1 MTHDLRG
8 EHRKLSKIVK
18 YLQKI
23 TCSEIQDFERRAYGQ
38 FIQTKT
44 TPAHQ
49 DIYSNNSLSFSFG
62 FNEFGRP
69 GVAFANH
76 ALSVQIE
83 ECHSE
88 SRSFKCVLHLGCYK
102 FTVVF
107 GLGYMEVDQ
116 IYITIEQNQPNYT
129 VIAIGKTWDI
139 CTEKHAEFN
148 LDSESIM
155 YATLCGQTTIRGVSH
170 VVKCFRDIAHFTHII
185 VDYGIEQ
192 RTYHMSANKLHLI
205 SR

>member
-8 EHRKLSKIVK
+8 EHKKLSNIVK
-18 YLQKI
+18 YLQNI
-23 TCSEIQDFERRAYGQ
+23 SCSEIQDIERRIYGRL
-38 FIQTKT
+38 IETST
-44 TPAHQ
+44 TPLHQ
-49 DIYSNNSLSFSFG
+49 DMFRDNSLSFTFG

-69 GVAFANH
+69 GGGFTNR
-76 ALSVQIE
+76 ALSVRVE

-88 SRSFKCVLHLGCYK
+88 NRSFKCILQLGCYK

-116 IYITIEQNQPNYT
+116 IYITIEQNAPDYT
-129 VIAIGKTWDI
+129 VMAIGKSWNI
-139 CTEKHAEFN
+139 CPEKHAEFS

-155 YATLCGQTTIRGVSH
+155 YATLCGEMSIQGVTH
-170 VVKCFRDIAHFTHII
+170 VVKCFKDIAHFTHII

-192 RTYHMSANKLHLI
+192 RVRSL
-205 SR
+205 SG